1 MMFHYTR
8 LRPWSVVL
16 LLSVIYL
23 GVIFT
28 ANDADPEV
36 FVTPGECFSRCA
48 GADGTACAPDTE
60 GYDGQ
65 FAYYIARNP
74 AGSPP
79 CLDVPAYRMQ
89 RILLPALGR
98 VLSVGQDAAIPW
110 AFVAIN
116 LVALV
121 GGTALFETLLVQAG
135 ASRWYALSYGLFAGV
150 FMAVRLSTNEALA
163 YGLVIAAML
172 FAVRERVV
180 WAAVMLALAGVTK
193 ETTGVFAVGYLLYLA
208 LHRRWWDGLRAA
220 VVAGGPF
227 VIWQI
232 ILLEWLGTPG
242 AGSGGAK
249 ATSFEVIPYGGVWKI
264 ATEGSVLAFLVLGVL
279 LVIPAAV
286 MPSLWGLW
294 RSVRDLRR
302 GERDLAV
309 CLLLA
314 NAAIMP
320 FVPFSTYR
328 EFLGLLRFMPGLV
341 IAVVWYAAR
350 HRQRRALVYSTLWI
364 VLIAFVVAG

>member
-60 GYDGQ
+60 GYDG
-65 FAYYIARNP
+65 
-74 AGSPP
+74 
-79 CLDVPAYRMQ
+79 
-89 RILLPALGR
+89 
-98 VLSVGQDAAIPW
+98 LSVGQDAAIPW

-121 GGTALFETLLVQAG
+121 SGTALFETLLVQAG

-208 LHRRWWDGLRAA
+208 LHRRWWDSLRAA

-232 ILLEWLGTPG
+232 ILLEWLGTP
-242 AGSGGAK
+242 
-249 ATSFEVIPYGGVWKI
+249 GGVWKI